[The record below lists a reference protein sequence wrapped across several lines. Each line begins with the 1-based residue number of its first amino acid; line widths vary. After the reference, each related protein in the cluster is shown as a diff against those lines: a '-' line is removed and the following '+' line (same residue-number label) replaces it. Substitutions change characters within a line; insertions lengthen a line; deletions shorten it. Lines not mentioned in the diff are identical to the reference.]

1 MTQADIIDF
10 ARAVPL
16 ELVYDNGLVVTCQIV
31 GAGTVIWLRADISLR
46 AGADAAARAKASA
59 LKARFAGWALRF
71 PASANGVLMPFRA
84 TMSNADTN
92 NETGLGRLPR
102 RPIGAEHIAKCR
114 H

>member
-46 AGADAAARAKASA
+46 AGADAAARAEASA
-59 LKARFAGWALRF
+59 LKARFAGWACFSGFGKWRSDALQGD
-71 PASANGVLMPFRA
+71 N
-84 TMSNADTN
+84 
-92 NETGLGRLPR
+92 
-102 RPIGAEHIAKCR
+102 AKCR
-114 H
+114 HK